1 MGLTRTAAP
10 DAPAPGERVIA
21 LAGNPNVGKSTLFN
35 ALTGMRQHTG
45 NWPGK
50 TVELARG
57 RCASE
62 GRRYLLVDLPGTYSL
77 LAHSPEEE
85 VARDFLCFG
94 GAEAAVVVCDATAL
108 ERNLNLVLQILEL
121 CPRTL
126 VCVNLLDEAARK
138 GLKVD
143 LPLLAD
149 RLGVPVVGTSARDRT
164 SQARLLSALDA
175 LMEAPEPQPRPVR
188 YSAALESAA
197 ALLESVLAPLRGRG
211 LAAGW
216 RCGCWR
222 GTGNWRSG
230 HSAPWAYAF
239 QACRASP
246 APWRRPE
253 GGWRSST
260 LRRSRYR
267 SW

>member
-77 LAHSPEEE
+77 LARSPEEE

-94 GAEAAVVVCDATAL
+94 GADAAVVVCDATAL

-188 YSAALESAA
+188 RPCWSPCWRRCGA
-197 ALLESVLAPLRGRG
+197 GD